1 MEFEQDE
8 PEYFPG
14 EVGNDPHVRS
24 KYALSHIWHEWDGMQ
39 DFVAKMKAKE
49 EAGEIPYPRG
59 AGANAVAEYVE
70 AAQSY
75 RSQLSHIPYTP
86 KEADEWCAPSK
97 MPRICAPSNLQYA
110 HGCRWIQV
118 GQVDGGAPGKLLAP
132 GEHQGA
138 GGGQDA
144 GGGELPP
151 VLIHYIIK
159 ALMNGRKR

>member
-1 MEFEQDE
+1 MSAPSRTVLRGAGDPCKKRFRCRGGCLESAADGWRCQPVGTPRHAVKMPGLAAVRYEAEKTDHLEMFAQGEWMEFEQDE

-39 DFVAKMKAKE
+39 DFVAEMKAKE

-86 KEADEWCAPSK
+86 KEADEW
-97 MPRICAPSNLQYA
+97 
-110 HGCRWIQV
+110 
-118 GQVDGGAPGKLLAP
+118 
-132 GEHQGA
+132 
-138 GGGQDA
+138 
-144 GGGELPP
+144 
-151 VLIHYIIK
+151 
-159 ALMNGRKR
+159 

>member
-39 DFVAKMKAKE
+39 DFVAEMKAKE

-86 KEADEWCAPSK
+86 KEADEW
-97 MPRICAPSNLQYA
+97 
-110 HGCRWIQV
+110 
-118 GQVDGGAPGKLLAP
+118 
-132 GEHQGA
+132 
-138 GGGQDA
+138 
-144 GGGELPP
+144 
-151 VLIHYIIK
+151 
-159 ALMNGRKR
+159 